1 MGSGATQ
8 LLRTVIF
15 EPNGHGHRFWYCNLL
30 MAHQLDRNDPVEVV
44 TSRASSA
51 LAEYRTHIAPMVERG
66 ATVTFLPGEPT
77 SGGVAVTVRHV
88 AYLIRTARRGGCRV
102 VVPEADRLVLACS
115 LLAPAFPRDSLSLL
129 VMRPGTSWKQRFKHG
144 CGRLLARRQRVHEL
158 GDPLGIRRG
167 RDVVR
172 DPVLRGSTP
181 ARPPGDRRS
190 SRYTLLIAGVID
202 ERKCVRPILDAARTN
217 DSVHVVMAGR
227 HSPGI
232 RRLLDT
238 VPLEERSRFTSIDR
252 FLSDDELVEEVSRA
266 DAVSVV
272 LNTTSGSSGMLGQ
285 AVAMRKPVLA
295 AHNMTVSASVRASGI
310 GVVADSTA
318 PVDLARAIR
327 ELMSG
332 DFRSALEDAAVS
344 LDYGSSF
351 HSVLAGSSP

>member
-1 MGSGATQ
+1 
-8 LLRTVIF
+8 
-15 EPNGHGHRFWYCNLL
+15 
-30 MAHQLDRNDPVEVV
+30 
-44 TSRASSA
+44 
-51 LAEYRTHIAPMVERG
+51 
-66 ATVTFLPGEPT
+66 
-77 SGGVAVTVRHV
+77 
-88 AYLIRTARRGGCRV
+88 
-102 VVPEADRLVLACS
+102 
-115 LLAPAFPRDSLSLL
+115 
-129 VMRPGTSWKQRFKHG
+129 
-144 CGRLLARRQRVHEL
+144 
-158 GDPLGIRRG
+158 
-167 RDVVR
+167 
-172 DPVLRGSTP
+172 
-181 ARPPGDRRS
+181 
-190 SRYTLLIAGVID
+190 
-202 ERKCVRPILDAARTN
+202 
-217 DSVHVVMAGR
+217 MAGR